1 MTYVNHLEL
10 RREKPDMEVAVNNAK
25 LMKNPPSQ
33 IELNIVPI

>member
-10 RREKPDMEVAVNNAK
+10 RGEKPNMEVAVNNAK

-33 IELNIVPI
+33 IE